1 METRTPK
8 LPSAEHPITIH
19 PTEARVVVRAQG
31 RVVAEST
38 GALTLNESGYESVQY
53 IPVSDVDMTALRST
67 TTTSYCPYKGDASY
81 YSIDGPDGEITD
93 AAWTYQDP
101 YPAMAAIAGHLAFYP
116 EKVEIVV
123 T

>member
-1 METRTPK
+1 MQTRTPK

-31 RVVAEST
+31 RVIAEST
-38 GALTLNESGYESVQY
+38 AALTLNEAGYDPVQY
-53 IPVSDVDMTALRST
+53 IPVSDVDMTALRSM

-81 YSIDGPDGEITD
+81 YSIEWPDGEITD
-93 AAWTYQDP
+93 AVWTYQHP
-101 YPAMAAIAGHLAFYP
+101 YPAMEAIAGHLAFYP
-116 EKVEIVV
+116 DKVEVVV